1 MARFS
6 LKDRGRS
13 FRYAFQGL
21 WHVLR
26 HEHNFRIHIIAAL
39 TVMVAGFYFDIT
51 RAEWLIIILC
61 ITGVMAGEIFNTAIE
76 RLADIVHPERHP
88 QIGLIK
94 DMAAAAV
101 WILAAGAAITGL
113 IIFIPY
119 ITDRWG

>member
-26 HEHNFRIHIIAAL
+26 YEHNFLIHITAA
-39 TVMVAGFYFDIT
+39 VAVVAAGFYFGIT
-51 RAEWLIIILC
+51 RIEWLVIILC
-61 ITGVMAGEIFNTAIE
+61 IAGVMAGEIFNTTIE
-76 RLADIVHPERHP
+76 KLVDIIHPEWHSK
-88 QIGLIK
+88 IGQIK

-101 WILAAGAAITGL
+101 LVLAAGAAVAGL
-113 IIFIPY
+113 VIFIPY
-119 ITDRWG
+119 ITNRWG